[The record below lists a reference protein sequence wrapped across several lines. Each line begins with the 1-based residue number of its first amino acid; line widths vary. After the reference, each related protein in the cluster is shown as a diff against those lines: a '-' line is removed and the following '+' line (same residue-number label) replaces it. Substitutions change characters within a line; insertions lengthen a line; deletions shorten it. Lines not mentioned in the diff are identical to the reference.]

1 MNTNTNDIEVSIVPR
16 YNIYRTTYRIIIE
29 DDLCIA
35 GDGISTSFH
44 TNHHTFSNYETMQLA
59 GALIALATLTTD
71 DKNHPHEA
79 LIPIIETLNTIRK
92 KAGKKPLDDLANFIE
107 NP

>member
-1 MNTNTNDIEVSIVPR
+1 
-16 YNIYRTTYRIIIE
+16 
-29 DDLCIA
+29 
-35 GDGISTSFH
+35 
-44 TNHHTFSNYETMQLA
+44 MQLA